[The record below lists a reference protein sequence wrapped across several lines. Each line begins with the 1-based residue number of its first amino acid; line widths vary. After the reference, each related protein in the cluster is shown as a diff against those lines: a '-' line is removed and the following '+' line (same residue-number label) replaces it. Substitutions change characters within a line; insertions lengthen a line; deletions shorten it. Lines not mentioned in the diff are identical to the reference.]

1 MKILKSLNPDPIL
14 TPEALSASL
23 PKFTVI
29 QNLNHVIL
37 IFQDITE
44 FIPNPIDVN
53 SLNTFTAKYIEFR
66 QSTLNSPPFHTS
78 VKFLAAD
85 NRLNAKGPSPDNL
98 QPKASCL
105 QSSPID
111 LPLFER
117 SFPVDPQKTKRITR
131 KILRDS
137 LPSLSVTEK
146 LNLVVT
152 IFDYIT
158 TDEQD
163 FIRLKE
169 IISGYVRFHKKCI
182 AKKLK
187 EGTN

>member
-1 MKILKSLNPDPIL
+1 METQKI
-14 TPEALSASL
+14 TPEALAASL

-44 FIPNPIDVN
+44 FIPDPVDVN

-66 QSTLNSPPFHTS
+66 KCTLKSPPFHTS

-85 NRLNAKGPSPDNL
+85 NSLNAKGPSPDNL
-98 QPKASCL
+98 QPKACNL
-105 QSSPID
+105 QPPSLD

-117 SFPVDPQKTKRITR
+117 SFNEDPQKTKRITR

-169 IISGYVRFHKKCI
+169 IISGYVRFHKKCL

-187 EGTN
+187 AGQQGNS

>member
-1 MKILKSLNPDPIL
+1 MKILKSLNPDL

-44 FIPNPIDVN
+44 FIPDPVDVN

-66 QSTLNSPPFHTS
+66 KSALKSPPFHTS
-78 VKFLAAD
+78 VTFLAAD
-85 NRLNAKGPSPDNL
+85 YGHEAKSPNSL
-98 QPKASCL
+98 QPF
-105 QSSPID
+105 PID

-117 SFPVDPQKTKRITR
+117 SFWDDSQKTKRITR

-137 LPSLSVTEK
+137 LPFLTLVEK

-152 IFDYIT
+152 VFDYIT

-169 IISGYVRFHKKCI
+169 IISGYVRFHKKCL

-187 EGTN
+187 QGTK